1 MAPRLKHP
9 EKMNLFIREF
19 PVELYYKCQERMGQ
33 LQIPTIREFVI
44 EALKKE
50 TKSIKRAKTL
60 PASRASSGPEG

>member
-1 MAPRLKHP
+1 MAPRLKNP
-9 EKMNLFIREF
+9 DKMNFFIRDF
-19 PVELYYKCQERMGQ
+19 PAELYYKCQERRAQ
-33 LQIPTIREFVI
+33 LRIPTIREFVI